1 MKECNKIPKGLKGKV
16 HKMTKFS
23 AIAALGPGLP
33 ELGSSQWR
41 METQKTADTYAM
53 VLVLWSQSKEDTR

>member
-1 MKECNKIPKGLKGKV
+1 MMKECNKIPKGLKGRV

-33 ELGSSQWR
+33 ELGSSQ
-41 METQKTADTYAM
+41 
-53 VLVLWSQSKEDTR
+53 